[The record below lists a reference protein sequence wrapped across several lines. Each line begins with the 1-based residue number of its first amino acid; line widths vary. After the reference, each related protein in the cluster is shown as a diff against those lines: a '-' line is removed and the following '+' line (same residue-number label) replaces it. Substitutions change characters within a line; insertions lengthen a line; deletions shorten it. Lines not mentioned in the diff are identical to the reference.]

1 MSMWRNGLLALC
13 IGLSLSACAPKEE
26 PAFKPPPQGNILA
39 PPGCRHVHPQ
49 MIVVHIPG
57 GIQNGAAY
65 VRPHDQIVWAE
76 NVQSTCG
83 LRRNN

>member
-1 MSMWRNGLLALC
+1 MWIKYLLALS
-13 IGLSLSACAPKEE
+13 IVLSLSACAPKEE
-26 PAFKPPPQGNILA
+26 PAPKLPPQGNILA
-39 PPGCRHVHPQ
+39 PPGCPHVHPQ
-49 MIVVHIPG
+49 MVVVHIPG

-83 LRRNN
+83 VRRAN

>member
-1 MSMWRNGLLALC
+1 MWRNGLLALS
-13 IGLSLSACAPKEE
+13 IVLSLSACAPKEE
-26 PAFKPPPQGNILA
+26 PAPKLPPQGNILA

-49 MIVVHIPG
+49 MVVVHIPG

-65 VRPHDQIVWAE
+65 VRPHSQIVWAE

-83 LRRNN
+83 VRRAN

>member
-1 MSMWRNGLLALC
+1 MWRNGLLALS
-13 IGLSLSACAPKEE
+13 IVLSLSACAPKEE
-26 PAFKPPPQGNILA
+26 PAPKLPSQGNILA

-49 MIVVHIPG
+49 MVVVHIPG

-65 VRPHDQIVWAE
+65 VRPHNQIVWAE

-83 LRRNN
+83 VRRAD

>member
-1 MSMWRNGLLALC
+1 MWRNGLLALWVV
-13 IGLSLSACAPKEE
+13 LSLSACAPKEE
-26 PAFKPPPQGNILA
+26 PAPKLPLQGNILA

-57 GIQNGAAY
+57 GIQNGAVY

-83 LRRNN
+83 VRRAN

>member
-1 MSMWRNGLLALC
+1 MWRNGLLALS
-13 IGLSLSACAPKEE
+13 IVLSLSACAPKEE
-26 PAFKPPPQGNILA
+26 PAPKLPPQGNILA

-49 MIVVHIPG
+49 MVVVHIPG

-83 LRRNN
+83 VRRAN

>member
-1 MSMWRNGLLALC
+1 MWRNGLLALC

-26 PAFKPPPQGNILA
+26 PAFKLPPQGNILA

-83 LRRNN
+83 VRRAN